1 MNRRRG
7 IARLAVISLLGIAVL
22 IICLQTLLFA
32 AEDMP
37 ASLKLTLLKVGKA
50 DAIVVQAGASTMVV
64 DAGEED
70 DGEEVVAYLAKQ
82 GVKRVDVLII
92 THFDHDHVG
101 GADYLVESVPVD
113 RVILPDYEGSGAEYR
128 SFLAALSGKKIVPER
143 LVEPVSFLLGDAE
156 VLVEPPASYEGA
168 GGDDSMDNDLSL
180 ITTILHGENRLLLMG
195 DAEKNRLRQWLSGG
209 KATACDF
216 IKLPHHGVYN
226 TELEELLKATTPKYS
241 AICSSQKNPA
251 QRKTLELLK
260 KLDVRNLQTKDGK
273 ITVLSDGKRLELHQ
287 KLH

>member
-82 GVKRVDVLII
+82 GK
-92 THFDHDHVG
+92 
-101 GADYLVESVPVD
+101 
-113 RVILPDYEGSGAEYR
+113 
-128 SFLAALSGKKIVPER
+128 
-143 LVEPVSFLLGDAE
+143 
-156 VLVEPPASYEGA
+156 
-168 GGDDSMDNDLSL
+168 
-180 ITTILHGENRLLLMG
+180 
-195 DAEKNRLRQWLSGG
+195 Q
-209 KATACDF
+209 
-216 IKLPHHGVYN
+216 
-226 TELEELLKATTPKYS
+226 
-241 AICSSQKNPA
+241 
-251 QRKTLELLK
+251 
-260 KLDVRNLQTKDGK
+260 
-273 ITVLSDGKRLELHQ
+273 
-287 KLH
+287 